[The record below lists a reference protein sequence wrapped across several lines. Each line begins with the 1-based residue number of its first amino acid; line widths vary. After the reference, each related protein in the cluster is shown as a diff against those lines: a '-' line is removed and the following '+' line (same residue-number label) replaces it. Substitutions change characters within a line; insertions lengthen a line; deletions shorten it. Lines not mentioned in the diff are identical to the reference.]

1 MMRAWLSKKVPEVV
15 RREASAAVPAAMR
28 AASHAGKEFLKKFSE
43 EFRTLLANTPLT
55 LKVVARP

>member
-1 MMRAWLSKKVPEVV
+1 MRAWLSKKVPEVV

-43 EFRTLLANTPLT
+43 EFPKER
-55 LKVVARP
+55 RRR

>member
-1 MMRAWLSKKVPEVV
+1 MRQWISERIPEVV

-43 EFRTLLANTPLT
+43 EIP
-55 LKVVARP
+55 K